1 MGVVQAKTRYEPM
14 AATVLRARK
23 LLRMSQ
29 VELSEALKIDRQS
42 IGQIER
48 TRRYP
53 SRSMVEQF
61 AELFDVN
68 LEVYDW
74 ARNPANADALPGL
87 LGLVPLHI
95 VRLYE
100 RRLVDAS
107 VRNGHAR
114 PVGRK
119 SSSER
124 LTSLA

>member
-1 MGVVQAKTRYEPM
+1 MANGQPKPSYEPM

-29 VELSEALKIDRQS
+29 VELSDALKADLEA

-53 SRSMVEQF
+53 SRELVEHF
-61 AELFDVN
+61 EDLYNVN
-68 LEVYDW
+68 LEVYAW
-74 ARNPANADALPGL
+74 ARKQANAESLPGL

-100 RRLVDAS
+100 RRLVDTS
-107 VRNGHAR
+107 VRNGHGRLAR
-114 PVGRK
+114 RK
-119 SSSER
+119 SSYEGLPSIV
-124 LTSLA
+124 